1 MIVDQTDLNA
11 TCAFLATYL
20 HGQPAWLLQEG
31 SRPREFSVIEL
42 SPHQR
47 CVWDEQRC
55 SYVHLQDANDHWVSY
70 DIASGQWLEVT
81 RAGQS
86 FVFTQSARGAWFER
100 ADIDPSEV
108 HLSGSDGEHCYAI
121 TNVREIPR
129 SAQRPALA
137 VPLRQPSHREY
148 ASRPPRAGK
157 LVNVSRQMNV
167 SC

>member
-20 HGQPAWLLQEG
+20 HGQPAWLLQDR
-31 SRPREFSVIEL
+31 SQSREFSIIEL
-42 SPHQR
+42 SSHQR

-81 RAGQS
+81 RAGPS
-86 FVFTQSARGAWFER
+86 FVFTQSTRREWFER
-100 ADIDPSEV
+100 ADIYPREV

-121 TNVREIPR
+121 RRI
-129 SAQRPALA
+129 SDD
-137 VPLRQPSHREY
+137 
-148 ASRPPRAGK
+148 
-157 LVNVSRQMNV
+157 
-167 SC
+167 